1 VAVAPAAE
9 VVEVAGVAQAEAAP
23 AEAVAEVEAVAPG
36 AAVAEEVEAVAPGAV
51 VAVVAVAE
59 VAPAV
64 PAAGEREAPVEREV
78 EATMQA
84 VQEAEEA
91 SPEV

>member
-9 VVEVAGVAQAEAAP
+9 VVEVAGVAP

-36 AAVAEEVEAVAPGAV
+36 A
-51 VAVVAVAE
+51 VVAVAE
-59 VAPAV
+59 VAPTV

>member
-51 VAVVAVAE
+51 VAVAE